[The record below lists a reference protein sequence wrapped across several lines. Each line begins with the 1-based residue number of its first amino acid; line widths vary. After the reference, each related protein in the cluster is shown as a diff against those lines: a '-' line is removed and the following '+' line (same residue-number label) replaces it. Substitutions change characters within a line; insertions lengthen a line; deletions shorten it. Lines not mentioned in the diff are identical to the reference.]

1 MATSIDY
8 NAADGKSGKSYGWLL
23 IIRCTSLFFC
33 RCEYG
38 ELHIL
43 EDKMIQ
49 YLGEHK
55 LFNEKY
61 IIFILFCI
69 FLIEFKNYFSHK
81 NKEKG
86 YTLVISLMYLGE
98 AILFLMPY
106 ENYIV
111 DIMCTLFGIVLI
123 LCLILRYKS
132 RKG

>member
-1 MATSIDY
+1 
-8 NAADGKSGKSYGWLL
+8 
-23 IIRCTSLFFC
+23 
-33 RCEYG
+33 
-38 ELHIL
+38 
-43 EDKMIQ
+43 MIQ

-123 LCLILRYKS
+123 
-132 RKG
+132 

>member
-1 MATSIDY
+1 MLTNREFHLQTGNLAYKTGFSFTKRESWVTKGIL
-8 NAADGKSGKSYGWLL
+8 GLL
-23 IIRCTSLFFC
+23 FT
-33 RCEYG
+33 
-38 ELHIL
+38 
-43 EDKMIQ
+43 DKMIQ

-81 NKEKG
+81 NKEKW
-86 YTLVISLMYLGE
+86 YTLVILLMYLGE

>member
-1 MATSIDY
+1 
-8 NAADGKSGKSYGWLL
+8 
-23 IIRCTSLFFC
+23 
-33 RCEYG
+33 
-38 ELHIL
+38 
-43 EDKMIQ
+43 MIQ

-61 IIFILFCI
+61 IIFILFCT
-69 FLIEFKNYFSHK
+69 FLIEFINHFSYK
-81 NKEKG
+81 NKEKV

-98 AILFLMPY
+98 AILFLIPY

-123 LCLILRYKS
+123 LSLILRCKS

>member
-1 MATSIDY
+1 MKLSCSAS
-8 NAADGKSGKSYGWLL
+8 
-23 IIRCTSLFFC
+23 SLFFG

-43 EDKMIQ
+43 EDKTIK

-81 NKEKG
+81 NKEKW
-86 YTLVISLMYLGE
+86 YTLVILLMYLGE

>member
-1 MATSIDY
+1 
-8 NAADGKSGKSYGWLL
+8 
-23 IIRCTSLFFC
+23 
-33 RCEYG
+33 
-38 ELHIL
+38 
-43 EDKMIQ
+43 MIQ

-69 FLIEFKNYFSHK
+69 FLIEFKNYFSDK

-86 YTLVISLMYLGE
+86 YTLVIS
-98 AILFLMPY
+98 LMPY

>member
-1 MATSIDY
+1 
-8 NAADGKSGKSYGWLL
+8 
-23 IIRCTSLFFC
+23 
-33 RCEYG
+33 
-38 ELHIL
+38 
-43 EDKMIQ
+43 MIQ

-98 AILFLMPY
+98 AILFLSLMR
-106 ENYIV
+106 I
-111 DIMCTLFGIVLI
+111 ILLI
-123 LCLILRYKS
+123 LCVHYLE
-132 RKG
+132 

>member
-1 MATSIDY
+1 MICVAFYTQM
-8 NAADGKSGKSYGWLL
+8 
-23 IIRCTSLFFC
+23 
-33 RCEYG
+33 YG

-55 LFNEKY
+55 LLSLKIHY
-61 IIFILFCI
+61 IYFILFCI

>member
-1 MATSIDY
+1 
-8 NAADGKSGKSYGWLL
+8 
-23 IIRCTSLFFC
+23 
-33 RCEYG
+33 
-38 ELHIL
+38 
-43 EDKMIQ
+43 MIQ

-69 FLIEFKNYFSHK
+69 FLIEFKNYFSDK

-106 ENYIV
+106 EIY
-111 DIMCTLFGIVLI
+111 IMCTLFGIVLI

>member
-1 MATSIDY
+1 
-8 NAADGKSGKSYGWLL
+8 
-23 IIRCTSLFFC
+23 
-33 RCEYG
+33 
-38 ELHIL
+38 
-43 EDKMIQ
+43 MIQ
-49 YLGEHK
+49 YLGERK

>member
-1 MATSIDY
+1 
-8 NAADGKSGKSYGWLL
+8 
-23 IIRCTSLFFC
+23 
-33 RCEYG
+33 
-38 ELHIL
+38 
-43 EDKMIQ
+43 MIQ

-69 FLIEFKNYFSHK
+69 FLIEFKNYFSDK

-86 YTLVISLMYLGE
+86 YTLVIS
-98 AILFLMPY
+98 LMPY

-132 RKG
+132 RKGQK

>member
-1 MATSIDY
+1 
-8 NAADGKSGKSYGWLL
+8 
-23 IIRCTSLFFC
+23 
-33 RCEYG
+33 
-38 ELHIL
+38 
-43 EDKMIQ
+43 MIQ

-61 IIFILFCI
+61 IIFILFCT
-69 FLIEFKNYFSHK
+69 FLIEFINHFYAK
-81 NKEKG
+81 NKEKV

-98 AILFLMPY
+98 AILFLIPY

-123 LCLILRYKS
+123 LSLILRCKS

>member
-1 MATSIDY
+1 MKNTLY
-8 NAADGKSGKSYGWLL
+8 
-23 IIRCTSLFFC
+23 LFYFV
-33 RCEYG
+33 
-38 ELHIL
+38 
-43 EDKMIQ
+43 
-49 YLGEHK
+49 
-55 LFNEKY
+55 
-61 IIFILFCI
+61 

>member
-1 MATSIDY
+1 
-8 NAADGKSGKSYGWLL
+8 
-23 IIRCTSLFFC
+23 
-33 RCEYG
+33 
-38 ELHIL
+38 
-43 EDKMIQ
+43 MIQ

-69 FLIEFKNYFSHK
+69 FLIEFK

>member
-1 MATSIDY
+1 
-8 NAADGKSGKSYGWLL
+8 
-23 IIRCTSLFFC
+23 
-33 RCEYG
+33 
-38 ELHIL
+38 
-43 EDKMIQ
+43 MIQ
-49 YLGEHK
+49 YLGEQK

-69 FLIEFKNYFSHK
+69 FLIEFKN
-81 NKEKG
+81 KEKW
-86 YTLVISLMYLGE
+86 YTLVILLMYLGE

>member
-1 MATSIDY
+1 MLTNREFHLQTGNLAYKTGFSFTKRESWVTKGIL
-8 NAADGKSGKSYGWLL
+8 GLL
-23 IIRCTSLFFC
+23 FT
-33 RCEYG
+33 
-38 ELHIL
+38 
-43 EDKMIQ
+43 DKMIQ

>member
-1 MATSIDY
+1 
-8 NAADGKSGKSYGWLL
+8 
-23 IIRCTSLFFC
+23 
-33 RCEYG
+33 
-38 ELHIL
+38 
-43 EDKMIQ
+43 MIK

-61 IIFILFCI
+61 IIFVLFCI
-69 FLIEFKNYFSHK
+69 FLVEFKNCFSYE

-111 DIMCTLFGIVLI
+111 DIMCTIFGIALV

>member
-1 MATSIDY
+1 
-8 NAADGKSGKSYGWLL
+8 
-23 IIRCTSLFFC
+23 
-33 RCEYG
+33 
-38 ELHIL
+38 
-43 EDKMIQ
+43 MIQ

-61 IIFILFCI
+61 IIFIL
-69 FLIEFKNYFSHK
+69 FSHK

>member
-1 MATSIDY
+1 
-8 NAADGKSGKSYGWLL
+8 
-23 IIRCTSLFFC
+23 
-33 RCEYG
+33 
-38 ELHIL
+38 
-43 EDKMIQ
+43 MIQ

-69 FLIEFKNYFSHK
+69 FLIEFKNYFCHK

-132 RKG
+132 RNE